1 MPIACKLEVVRLEN
15 DMKKSLFVKRAQL
28 VSLINLIAQ
37 SGIIVTGA
45 VVRLTGSGLGCPT
58 WPNCAPGSLVPVAS
72 QVEGFH
78 KYIEFGNRLLTF
90 VVLFA
95 SVALLITAVISKVK
109 KLIIWSALPLLGT
122 LLQAILGGITV
133 LTGLNPFTVMFHFL
147 LSIIL
152 VAISTLIYRF
162 WSKDKPLK
170 INSSIIRNYIKFFTL
185 SGFIVIILGT
195 ITTGSG
201 PHSGDEIAARFNIDT
216 RTIAWIHADSVL
228 LFIGLLVGLIILVRT
243 NKELN
248 SLARLLNSLIILCL
262 IQGLIG
268 YTQWFTNLPWILVGF
283 HVLGSVLIW
292 INLMLIFEKS
302 IYSLKNSIKQI

>member
-1 MPIACKLEVVRLEN
+1 
-15 DMKKSLFVKRAQL
+15 MKKSSLIKRARLASL
-28 VSLINLIAQ
+28 VNLIAQ

-45 VVRLTGSGLGCPT
+45 IVRLTGSGLGCPT

-90 VVLFA
+90 VVLLA
-95 SVALLITAVISKVK
+95 SVAVLLISVFSKNK
-109 KLIIWSALPLLGT
+109 KIIIWSTLPLIGT
-122 LLQAILGGITV
+122 LLQAVLGGITV

-152 VAISTLIYRF
+152 VAISTIIYKF
-162 WSKDKPLK
+162 WSISKPVK
-170 INSSIIRNYIKFFTL
+170 ISSTLIKNYIKFFSL
-185 SGFIVIILGT
+185 IGFIVIVLGT

-216 RTIAWIHADSVL
+216 RIIAWIHADSVL
-228 LFIGLLVGLIILVRT
+228 LFIGLLIGLIILSRT
-243 NKELN
+243 NQELK
-248 SLARLLNSLIILCL
+248 SLSKNLNTLFILC
-262 IQGLIG
+262 IVQGFIG
-268 YTQWFTNLPWILVGF
+268 YTQWFTNLPWVLVGF

-292 INLMLIFEKS
+292 INLIVIFEKS
-302 IYSLKNSIKQI
+302 IYSLKNRIKQI

>member
-1 MPIACKLEVVRLEN
+1 
-15 DMKKSLFVKRAQL
+15 MKKSTLIKRARL
-28 VSLINLIAQ
+28 ASLINLITQ

-90 VVLFA
+90 VVLIA
-95 SVALLITAVISKVK
+95 SIAVLIIAIISKNK
-109 KLIIWSALPLLGT
+109 KIILWSVLPLIGT
-122 LLQAILGGITV
+122 LLQAVLGGITV

-147 LSIIL
+147 LSIVL
-152 VAISTLIYRF
+152 VAISTIIYRF
-162 WSKDKPLK
+162 WSKSNPIK
-170 INSSIIRNYIKFFTL
+170 IQSKLIRNYIKFFTL
-185 SGFIVIILGT
+185 IGFAVITLGT

-228 LFIGLLVGLIILVRT
+228 LFIGLLIGLILLVRT
-243 NKELN
+243 NNAYKSLSKSLN
-248 SLARLLNSLIILCL
+248 SLFILCI
-262 IQGLIG
+262 IQGFIG

-292 INLMLIFEKS
+292 INLMFIFENS
-302 IYSLKNSIKQI
+302 IYSLKDRIKQI

>member
-1 MPIACKLEVVRLEN
+1 
-15 DMKKSLFVKRAQL
+15 MKKSTLIKRARL
-28 VSLINLIAQ
+28 ASLLNLIAQ

-90 VVLFA
+90 VVLIA
-95 SVALLITAVISKVK
+95 SIAILVIALISKIK
-109 KLIIWSALPLLGT
+109 TIIIWSSLPLIGT

-152 VAISTLIYRF
+152 VAISTIIYKF
-162 WSKDKPLK
+162 WSKDKPTKVESNL
-170 INSSIIRNYIKFFTL
+170 IRNYVKFFTL
-185 SGFIVIILGT
+185 VGFTVILLGT

-228 LFIGLLVGLIILVRT
+228 LFIGLLIGLILLVKT
-243 NKELN
+243 NKDLKSLSKSLN
-248 SLARLLNSLIILCL
+248 TLFVLCI

-292 INLMLIFEKS
+292 INLIFIFEKS
-302 IYSLKNSIKQI
+302 IYSLKNRIKQI

>member
-1 MPIACKLEVVRLEN
+1 
-15 DMKKSLFVKRAQL
+15 MKKSSLIKRARLASL
-28 VSLINLIAQ
+28 VNLIAQ

-45 VVRLTGSGLGCPT
+45 IVRLTGSGLGCPT

-90 VVLFA
+90 VVLLA
-95 SVALLITAVISKVK
+95 SVAVLLIAVFSKNK
-109 KLIIWSALPLLGT
+109 KIIIWSTLPLIGT
-122 LLQAILGGITV
+122 LLQAVLGGITV

-152 VAISTLIYRF
+152 VAISTIIYKF
-162 WSKDKPLK
+162 WSRSKPVK
-170 INSSIIRNYIKFFTL
+170 ISSTLIKNYIKFFNL
-185 SGFIVIILGT
+185 IGFIVIVLGT

-216 RTIAWIHADSVL
+216 RIIAWIHADSVL
-228 LFIGLLVGLIILVRT
+228 LFIGLLIGLIILSRT
-243 NKELN
+243 NQELK
-248 SLARLLNSLIILCL
+248 SLSKNLNTLFILC
-262 IQGLIG
+262 IVQGFIG
-268 YTQWFTNLPWILVGF
+268 YTQWFTNLPWVLVGF

-292 INLMLIFEKS
+292 INLMVIFEKS
-302 IYSLKNSIKQI
+302 IYSLKNRIKQI